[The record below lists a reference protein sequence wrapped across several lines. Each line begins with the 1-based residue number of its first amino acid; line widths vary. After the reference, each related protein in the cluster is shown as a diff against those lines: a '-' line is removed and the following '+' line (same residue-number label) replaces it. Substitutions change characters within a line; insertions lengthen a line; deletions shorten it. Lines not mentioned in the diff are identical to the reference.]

1 MTKNKIDY
9 SSQVATIKYGLY
21 EIKVTRQELETTI
34 ANMKELEA
42 LENIVARAEKIMV
55 GTQIKLDL

>member
-21 EIKVTRQELETTI
+21 EIKVTRQELEATI
-34 ANMKELEA
+34 ASMKDLEA

>member
-9 SSQVATIKYGLY
+9 SSQIATIKYGLY
-21 EIKVTRQELETTI
+21 QIKVTRQELEDTI
-34 ANMKELEA
+34 ANMKELEE
-42 LENIVARAEKIMV
+42 LENIVARAEKIME

>member
-9 SSQVATIKYGLY
+9 TSQIATIKYGLY
-21 EIKVTRQELETTI
+21 QIKVTRQELETTI
-34 ANMKELEA
+34 SNMKDLEA
-42 LENIVARAEKIMV
+42 LENIVARAEKIIE